1 LDFQAL
7 LYAAHIGAVVGS
19 RNGVFDMPRK
29 RAVRLFTMLT
39 YACAGSCALADDLLV
54 PAQYPTIQA
63 AIDASVDGDVI
74 LVSAGTYAPITIL
87 GKDLTIRG
95 VDGAA
100 VTTIDGGGTQVL
112 INQSG
117 NTFVTYEQLTFANGS
132 GTSGVYTS
140 GIGNDDFSFVDCA
153 FVNNTGT
160 IAGVTHQPVRDSS
173 MIRCTFVGNSGDDAG
188 AIRVRA
194 LSNSDDGL
202 DIIDCVFD
210 ANTSS
215 EGAGALQYFASN
227 TNVTH
232 RVIGSTFMNNSG
244 VTSGAITHSLEGTV
258 LDDCQFIMNTAT
270 TGAGAINAI
279 EGLTITNSTFTGNHT
294 DINGGGVFIGTDS
307 SITGSSIIGNTALG
321 NGGGVAMGSG
331 GMVAGCTIEDNDAA
345 GNGGGLWTDQ
355 TIEIQ
360 NTSFT
365 GNIAG
370 ANGGGAWIGGNGATL
385 TDCPFT
391 LNTAAGTGGGAHIEE
406 LTAVL
411 VRCDMNENQA
421 GTEGGG
427 FYIQSAGV
435 AVYSDSALCDN
446 TPDEFNYTGSLIAS
460 DLSGCGITGD
470 PVGAVC
476 LPDGGCAVLT
486 EAVAVAIG
494 GTYLGDGTDCST
506 AVCEQPCVADL
517 NNDGLLNFFD
527 VSVFLSAYGAGC
539 P

>member
-1 LDFQAL
+1 MSMFHTKLKWKPAL
-7 LYAAHIGAVVGS
+7 GSLLLACGGAHAA
-19 RNGVFDMPRK
+19 
-29 RAVRLFTMLT
+29 
-39 YACAGSCALADDLLV
+39 DLLV
-54 PAQYPTIQA
+54 PGEYPTVQD

-74 LVSAGTYAPITIL
+74 LVSAGTYAPITIF

-100 VTTIDGGGTQVL
+100 VTTIDGGGSQVL

-132 GTSGVYTS
+132 GTSGVYSS
-140 GIGNDDFSFVDCA
+140 GIGIDDFSFVDCT

-160 IAGVTHQPVRDSS
+160 SAGVLNLAISDSS
-173 MIRCTFVGNSGDDAG
+173 MIRCTFIGNSGDDAG
-188 AIRVRA
+188 TLYVRVN
-194 LSNSDDGL
+194 SNSDDGL

-210 ANTSS
+210 GNTSS
-215 EGAGALQYFASN
+215 EGAGALLYFSSN

-232 RVIGSTFMNNSG
+232 RIIGSTFMNNSG
-244 VTSGAITHSLEGTV
+244 VTSGAITHSFEGTV
-258 LDDCQFIMNTAT
+258 LDDCQFTMNTAT

-279 EGLTITNSTFTGNHT
+279 DGLTITNTTITNNHT
-294 DINGGGVFIGTDS
+294 DGDGGGVFIGGSS
-307 SITGSSIIGNTALG
+307 SISSSSIAINTAAG
-321 NGGGVAMGSG
+321 NGGGIVMGTG
-331 GMVAGCTIEDNDAA
+331 GFVAGCTIESNDAT
-345 GNGGGLWTDQ
+345 GDGGGLWTDQ
-355 TIEIQ
+355 TIEVQ

-365 GNIAG
+365 GNISG
-370 ANGGGAWIGGNGATL
+370 GNGGGAWIGGNGATL
-385 TDCPFT
+385 SDCAFT
-391 LNTAAGTGGGAHIEE
+391 LNTATGTGGGAHIGEH
-406 LTAVL
+406 TAVL
-411 VRCDMNENQA
+411 ERCDMNENHA

-476 LPDGGCAVLT
+476 LPDGGCAILT

>member
-1 LDFQAL
+1 MSMADMRTCRFTLVSIL
-7 LYAAHIGAVVGS
+7 LLASSVASGAD
-19 RNGVFDMPRK
+19 R
-29 RAVRLFTMLT
+29 
-39 YACAGSCALADDLLV
+39 LV
-54 PAQYPTIQA
+54 PGEYPTIQA
-63 AIDASVDGDVI
+63 AIDASTDGDVI
-74 LVSAGTYAPITIL
+74 LVSAGTYAPISIL

-100 VTTIDGGGTQVL
+100 VTTIDGGGAQVL

-140 GIGNDDFSFVDCA
+140 GIGVDDFSFVDCS

-160 IAGVTHQPVRDSS
+160 IAGVLSLPVRESS
-173 MIRCTFVGNSGDDAG
+173 MIRCTFVGNSGGDAG

-194 LSNSDDGL
+194 LSNNDEGL

-210 ANTSS
+210 GNTSS
-215 EGAGALQYFASN
+215 EGAGALLFFDSSI
-227 TNVTH
+227 NVTH
-232 RVIGSTFMNNSG
+232 RIIGSTFMNNSG
-244 VTSGAITHSLEGTV
+244 VTSGAITHSFEGTV
-258 LDDCQFIMNTAT
+258 LDDCQFMMNTAT
-270 TGAGAINAI
+270 SGAGAINAI
-279 EGLTITNSTFTGNHT
+279 KGLTITNSTIAGNHT
-294 DINGGGVFIGTDS
+294 DANGGGVFIGTDS
-307 SITGSSIIGNTALG
+307 SISGSSITGNTALG

-331 GMVAGCTIEDNDAA
+331 GLVTDCTIEDNDTA

-355 TIEIQ
+355 TIDIQ

-370 ANGGGAWIGGNGATL
+370 GNGGGAWIGGNGATL

-391 LNTAAGTGGGAHIEE
+391 NNTATGTGGGAHIEE
-406 LTAVL
+406 QTAVL
-411 VRCDMNENQA
+411 ERCDMNENHA

-427 FYIQSAGV
+427 FYVQSAGV
-435 AVYSDSALCDN
+435 AVYSDSTLCDN
-446 TPDEFNYTGSLIAS
+446 SPDEFNYTGSLIAS
-460 DLSGCGITGD
+460 NLSGCGIVGD

-476 LPDGGCAVLT
+476 LPDGGCAVLS
-486 EAVAVAIG
+486 EAVAIAVG
-494 GTYLGDGTDCST
+494 GTYLGDGTDCDT

-517 NNDGLLNFFD
+517 NGDGVLNFFD

>member
-1 LDFQAL
+1 MAMHDTQLKW
-7 LYAAHIGAVVGS
+7 
-19 RNGVFDMPRK
+19 K
-29 RAVRLFTMLT
+29 RALITLVL
-39 YACAGSCALADDLLV
+39 ACGGTRAADLLV
-54 PAQYPTIQA
+54 PSEYPTIQA
-63 AIDASVDGDVI
+63 AIDASSDGDVI
-74 LVSAGTYAPITIL
+74 LVSAGTYAPISIL

-117 NTFVTYEQLTFANGS
+117 TSFVTYEKLTFANGS
-132 GTSGVYTS
+132 GTGGVFNS
-140 GIGNDDFSFVDCA
+140 GIGNDDFSFVDCT

-160 IAGVTHQPVRDSS
+160 IAGVTHQPVQDSS

-210 ANTSS
+210 GNTSS
-215 EGAGALQYFASN
+215 EGAGALLYFASN

-244 VTSGAITHSLEGTV
+244 VTSGAITHSFEGTV
-258 LDDCQFIMNTAT
+258 LDDCVFTMNTAT
-270 TGAGAINAI
+270 SGPGAINAI
-279 EGLTITNSTFTGNHT
+279 KGLAITNSTFTGNHT
-294 DINGGGVFIGTDS
+294 DGDGGAVFIGLDSTISGS
-307 SITGSSIIGNTALG
+307 SITGNTALG
-321 NGGGVAMGSG
+321 NGGGVAMGMG
-331 GMVAGCTIEDNDAA
+331 GLVDGCTIEGNDAA

-355 TIEIQ
+355 TIGIQ

-365 GNIAG
+365 SNIAG
-370 ANGGGAWIGGNGATL
+370 GNGGGAWIGGNGSTL
-385 TDCPFT
+385 TGCPFT
-391 LNTAAGTGGGAHIEE
+391 DNTATGSGGGAHIEE
-406 LTAVL
+406 QTAVL
-411 VRCDMNENQA
+411 QRCDMNENNA
-421 GTEGGG
+421 GTIGGG
-427 FYIQSAGV
+427 LYIQGTGV
-435 AVYSDSALCDN
+435 AVYSDSVLCDN

-460 DLSGCGITGD
+460 DLSGCGIVGD

-476 LPDGGCAVLT
+476 LPDGSCAVLT
-486 EAVAVAIG
+486 EAVAAAVG

-517 NNDGLLNFFD
+517 NADGVLNFFD